1 MFKIH
6 LIAQQLEAL
15 YEHLPTP
22 ADLEALNYCVAI
34 PNLLESVNVSH
45 RESLIVERLIDLQH
59 LGNFAK
65 LK

>member
-1 MFKIH
+1 MLKIH
-6 LIAQQLEAL
+6 EIAQKLEAL

-45 RESLIVERLIDLQH
+45 REPLIVERLIDLQH